1 MLRRQMKSD
10 RAAQFGAAF
19 ARHRERANSTTD
31 AEHEFELAAKVKD
44 IFHVAGN
51 DVIPFSA
58 VISFNAR
65 VFRAYRHQNPFAN
78 LGAVGGFW
86 YPYLD
91 IFQSV
96 KLDNIE
102 TLLFFDDLAAE
113 AQNTSQE
120 IFDKRR
126 LWMFIDFLRPAE
138 LLDAAL
144 VHERQPR
151 RERHG
156 FDLIMGDEQ
165 HRKSEL
171 LLQSLDLD
179 AHLFAQLGVEI

>member
-1 MLRRQMKSD
+1 MFRRQMKSD

-31 AEHEFELAAKVKD
+31 AEHEFQLATKVKD
-44 IFHVAGN
+44 IFHFARN
-51 DVIPFSA
+51 DVIPVSA

-65 VFRAYRHQNPFAN
+65 VFRAYRHQNPFAD
-78 LGAVGGFW
+78 LGAIDGLW

-96 KLDNIE
+96 ELDE
-102 TLLFFDDLAAE
+102 VEARLLFDDLATE
-113 AQNTSQE
+113 AQDASQKILDE
-120 IFDKRR
+120 RR
-126 LWMFIDFLRPAE
+126 LRMFIDFLRPAD
-138 LLDAAL
+138 LFDAAL

-171 LLQSLDLD
+171 LL
-179 AHLFAQLGVEI
+179 